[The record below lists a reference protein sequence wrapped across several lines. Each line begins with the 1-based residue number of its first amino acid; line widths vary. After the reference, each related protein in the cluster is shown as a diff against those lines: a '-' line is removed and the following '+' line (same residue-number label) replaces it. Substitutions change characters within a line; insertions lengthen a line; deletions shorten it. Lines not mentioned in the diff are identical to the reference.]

1 MGIIYLNEQNSVSI
15 ERYLEQANLA
25 YEVISTFNTHIFLG
39 NHHPLAKQKEIH
51 LEELVPYPQVRFN
64 QEGSNFSYFSEDLV
78 EIPEQESVIHT
89 TDRGTL
95 MNLLVETNAYASG
108 SGVVTGFT
116 KKEIRL
122 VPLAP
127 ALENRI
133 CLLFPK
139 NREISPIGRYFIK
152 ELKALFKKEVDT
164 KMFSTKE

>member
-1 MGIIYLNEQNSVSI
+1 
-15 ERYLEQANLA
+15 
-25 YEVISTFNTHIFLG
+25 
-39 NHHPLAKQKEIH
+39 
-51 LEELVPYPQVRFN
+51 
-64 QEGSNFSYFSEDLV
+64 
-78 EIPEQESVIHT
+78 
-89 TDRGTL
+89 

-139 NREISPIGRYFIK
+139 IGNQSNWSLLYQRIK
-152 ELKALFKKEVDT
+152 SVV
-164 KMFSTKE
+164 